1 MLAKEFIAERIKEG
15 FQDQAHLIAHID
27 SKEWWH
33 VHQDEEVP
41 PDRELSID
49 LKCEGYIVA
58 E

>member
-1 MLAKEFIAERIKEG
+1 MLAKDFIAERIKEG

-49 LKCEGYIVA
+49 LKCEGLA

>member
-1 MLAKEFIAERIKEG
+1 MLAKDFIAERIKEG

-27 SKEWWH
+27 SKEWH
-33 VHQDEEVP
+33 VQQDEEVP
-41 PDRELSID
+41 LDRELSID

>member
-27 SKEWWH
+27 SKEWH
-33 VHQDEEVP
+33 VQQDEEVP
-41 PDRELSID
+41 LDRELSID
-49 LKCEGYIVA
+49 LKCEGLA